1 MVLEERREAAAAAAA
16 AAEEVAK
23 SRRRECECDLGQPQR
38 SCVKRE
44 EEEEEEA
51 HLMVSPVAS
60 TKEEMA
66 DSTGMNAH
74 SFCSSPCLQVAEVR
88 LDAVGL
94 VRQFK
99 NE

>member
-1 MVLEERREAAAAAAA
+1 
-16 AAEEVAK
+16 
-23 SRRRECECDLGQPQR
+23 
-38 SCVKRE
+38 
-44 EEEEEEA
+44 
-51 HLMVSPVAS
+51 MVSPVAS

-88 LDAVGL
+88 LDAIGL

>member
-1 MVLEERREAAAAAAA
+1 MVLEGRREAAAA
-16 AAEEVAK
+16 EEEAK
-23 SRRRECECDLGQPQR
+23 SRNDVSVSATWDNPNTRASRG
-38 SCVKRE
+38 E

-74 SFCSSPCLQVAEVR
+74 SFCSSPCLQVAEVS
-88 LDAVGL
+88 LDAIGL
-94 VRQFK
+94 ARQFK